1 MLESDN
7 SKDQDEEVIEE
18 DWSQFGPSSD
28 NTMFDYYETQKF
40 PLGQGVEMKLQ
51 CVESLTPLDMMN
63 LSNGI
68 SDSTGNRV
76 WSGAI
81 MFMVYFAIV
90 PLLQSSTSVKE
101 ENDEKCEKMK
111 SLQNLRDNLFAGKRV
126 LELGTGTGSSLIAVV
141 LSCLHSKADLPHYTV
156 FTDNDETVL
165 KLCEQNC
172 KSNLGAINVSVECL
186 GWGKEETTK
195 SHKEKLYSFDT
206 VIATDV
212 LYDLSALQPLFET
225 ASLMVNP
232 GGIFILAHVPRA
244 SIDCDLK
251 DICTS
256 LESKILEQSRLHNFK
271 VLGHENGI
279 PVEVGDYAL
288 RPKWLKELSN
298 DLPDFVDLG
307 ELDAIGASIMMFK
320 NVK

>member
-1 MLESDN
+1 MLESKK
-7 SKDQDEEVIEE
+7 SKHQDEEVIEE

-90 PLLQSSTSVKE
+90 PLLQSSTFIEE
-101 ENDEKCEKMK
+101 ENGEKFEKMRSSQTLK
-111 SLQNLRDNLFAGKRV
+111 DNLFAGKRV
-126 LELGTGTGSSLIAVV
+126 LELGAGTGSSSIAVV
-141 LSCLHSKADLPHYTV
+141 LSCLHSKAVLPDIV

-172 KSNLGAINVSVECL
+172 KSNLGAINVSVENL
-186 GWGKEETTK
+186 GWGTKETVK
-195 SHKEKLYSFDT
+195 SHSEKIHSFDT

-212 LYDLSALQPLFET
+212 IYDLSALQPLFET

-251 DICTS
+251 EICPS
-256 LESKILEQSRLHNFK
+256 LERKILEQSRLHNFK
-271 VLGHENGI
+271 VLVHENGI

-288 RPKWLKELSN
+288 RPKWLEEFSN
-298 DLPDFVDLG
+298 DLPDFVDLS
-307 ELDAIGASIMMFK
+307 ELDAIGASIMIFK

>member
-1 MLESDN
+1 MLESGN
-7 SKDQDEEVIEE
+7 KNHQDEEVIEE
-18 DWSQFGPSSD
+18 DWSQFGPLND

-40 PLGQGVEMKLQ
+40 PLGQQGVEMKLQ

-90 PLLQSSTSVKE
+90 PLLQSSTSIEE
-101 ENDEKCEKMK
+101 ENDKKFEKMR
-111 SLQNLRDNLFAGKRV
+111 SLVKLRDNLFAGKRV

-141 LSCLHSKADLPHYTV
+141 LSCLHSKVDLPHVV
-156 FTDNDETVL
+156 FTDNDGTVL

-172 KSNLGAINVSVECL
+172 KSNLGAINASVECL
-186 GWGKEETTK
+186 GWGTEETMR
-195 SHKEKLYSFDT
+195 SHKEKIHSFDT

-225 ASLMVNP
+225 ASLMVNR

-244 SIDCDLK
+244 SIECDLK
-251 DICTS
+251 DICSS
-256 LESKILEQSRLHNFK
+256 LEHKILEQSRLHNFE
-271 VLGHENGI
+271 VLVHEHGK
-279 PVEVGDYAL
+279 VGDYAL
-288 RPKWLKELSN
+288 RPKWLEELSN
-298 DLPDFVDLG
+298 DLPNFVDLS
-307 ELDAIGASIMMFK
+307 ELDAIGASIMMFE